1 VRRKI
6 QVQLVLSLM
15 ESKTRPRVAESLFKM
30 RRNADHVPADLV
42 DKADLFDG
50 GGQVCLAKLD
60 GLFNG
65 ALSWMNVQRFPLVSN
80 NGAARWYEDF
90 ACLAESEHLGDV
102 VSALEYGK
110 YEFVGEIQ
118 EGGVCF
124 GLRLLACATLAVDV
138 KNHADTIQEKD
149 GNCVSYVCC
158 GLLWR
163 RLCCY
168 QVRFVVSSSEVLFG
182 DEGKRKGC
190 WLRGECVAVSGEVAI
205 GSGL

>member
-1 VRRKI
+1 MRGEI
-6 QVQLVLSLM
+6 QVQFVLSLM
-15 ESKTRPRVAESLFKM
+15 ESKTRPRVAKPLFKM
-30 RRNADHVPADLV
+30 RRNADHIPADLV

-60 GLFNG
+60 RLLNG

-80 NGAARWYEDF
+80 NGAASWYEDF

-110 YEFVGEIQ
+110 YEFVGETQ

-138 KNHADTIQEKD
+138 KNHADTIQERD
-149 GNCVSYVCC
+149 GNSVSYVCC

-168 QVRFVVSSSEVLFG
+168 QVLFFVSSSVVLLG
-182 DEGKRKGC
+182 SEGRRKGC
-190 WLRGECVAVSGEVAI
+190 CLSRNCVAVGGEFAI
-205 GSGL
+205 GSAL